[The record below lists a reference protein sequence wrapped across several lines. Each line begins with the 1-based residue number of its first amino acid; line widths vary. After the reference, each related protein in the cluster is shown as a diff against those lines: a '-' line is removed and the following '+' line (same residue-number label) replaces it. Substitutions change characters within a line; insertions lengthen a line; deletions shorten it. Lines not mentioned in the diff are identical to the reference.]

1 MPPVRRTRELRH
13 ARRRRRAARR
23 AQRVALLAL
32 AGVVATITLLLTAF
46 GTGAPARV
54 AAAAPAPA
62 QRLLP
67 TGPPAPHVISIQG
80 ALRIQLPISES
91 KVTAIG
97 YHAAGDGA
105 LALQPLG
112 RQGNEGVLSRL
123 AHRVFGGGRT
133 GLDWYQL
140 EGGTGPAT
148 SSLDVGAAPGTD
160 IYSPVTGTIVGL
172 TDYVVNNRTYGRRI
186 DIEPAT
192 APSIV
197 VSVTHLRPDSSLS
210 VGSAVTA
217 RTSRLGM
224 LLDLSRAEK
233 QALARY
239 TNDAGNHVSVEVHP
253 AATLALP

>member
-1 MPPVRRTRELRH
+1 M
-13 ARRRRRAARR
+13 
-23 AQRVALLAL
+23 AL
-32 AGVVATITLLLTAF
+32 AGIVATITLLLTAF

-54 AAAAPAPA
+54 AATAPAPA

-112 RQGNEGVLSRL
+112 RQGNEGALSRL
-123 AHRVFGGGRT
+123 VHKVFGGGRS
-133 GLDWYQL
+133 GLAWYQL

-148 SSLDVGAAPGTD
+148 SSLDVGAASGVD
-160 IYSPVTGTIVGL
+160 VYSPVTGTIVGL

-186 DIEPAT
+186 DIEPST

-197 VSVTHLRPDSSLS
+197 VSVTHLRPDSSLT